1 MKSFEDVFYGYIV
14 KEKGKN
20 GRYAHCDGGWTVSN
34 SKRLFTKTGALVFV
48 NTHEKELII
57 LRG

>member
-1 MKSFEDVFYGYIV
+1 MKSFEDIFYGYTV
-14 KEKGKN
+14 KEKGEG
-20 GRYAHCDGGWTVSN
+20 GRYAHYDGNWTVQN
-34 SKRLFTKTGALVFV
+34 GMRLFTKEEALVFV